1 MGHPRAL
8 NTSKTIRL
16 SKRMKEFLSSKG
28 FYQEAGL
35 TLIRII
41 LGLSLAYHG
50 WEVFDPAKMQEY
62 ANWDIFKKTSSPSIM
77 VYLGKGS
84 ELAAGIL
91 LFLGLLTRFA
101 CLITVG
107 TMLYI
112 SFFVGNG
119 KIWYE
124 DQHPFLFVL
133 LALVFFFNGAGKWSL
148 DAWLFARHDNSRRR
162 HRSFN

>member
-1 MGHPRAL
+1 
-8 NTSKTIRL
+8 
-16 SKRMKEFLSSKG
+16 MKQFLSSG
-28 FYQEAGL
+28 GLYQQTGL

-41 LGLSLAYHG
+41 LGLLLAYHG
-50 WEVFDPAKMQEY
+50 WEVFDSAKMQEY
-62 ANWDIFKKTSSPSIM
+62 ANWDIFKKTSAPSIM

-84 ELAAGIL
+84 EFVAGVL
-91 LFLGLLTRFA
+91 LILGLLTRFA
-101 CLITVG
+101 CLITIG

-112 SFFVGNG
+112 AFFVGNG

-148 DAWLFARHDNSRRR
+148 DARLFNR
-162 HRSFN
+162 

>member
-1 MGHPRAL
+1 
-8 NTSKTIRL
+8 
-16 SKRMKEFLSSKG
+16 MKQFLSSG
-28 FYQEAGL
+28 GLYQQTGL

-41 LGLSLAYHG
+41 LGLLLAYHG
-50 WEVFDPAKMQEY
+50 WEVFDSAKMQEY
-62 ANWDIFKKTSSPSIM
+62 ANWDIFKKNSAPSIM

-84 ELAAGIL
+84 EFVAGVL
-91 LFLGLLTRFA
+91 LILGLLTRFA
-101 CLITVG
+101 CLITIG

-112 SFFVGNG
+112 AFFVGNG

-148 DAWLFARHDNSRRR
+148 DARLFNR
-162 HRSFN
+162 